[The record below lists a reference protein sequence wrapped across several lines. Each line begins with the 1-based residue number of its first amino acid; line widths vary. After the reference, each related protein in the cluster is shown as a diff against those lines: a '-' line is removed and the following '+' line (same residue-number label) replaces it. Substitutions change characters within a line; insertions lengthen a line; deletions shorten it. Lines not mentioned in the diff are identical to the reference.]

1 MFFINDE
8 TIIDQK
14 GFYSTALDMD
24 GDMLSMLVNM
34 LPSEIGK
41 VINGETDVR
50 LQYRLNGG
58 TIDSF
63 EIVAGFES
71 LKKANE
77 NLNDVYPRI
86 SISIEGL
93 EFATAR
99 GDEIERTMP
108 ASKSDYSEEAV
119 FETVTTLDV
128 KGISLDATAFDARN
142 NGRFSDVV
150 GLDNLILDGQ
160 FVLSSVTKLDLK
172 DKNNVAV
179 NATLSY
185 RYLRVTTPS
194 TLRG

>member
-1 MFFINDE
+1 MLTNENIANMFFINDE

-71 LKKANE
+71 LKKRT
-77 NLNDVYPRI
+77 RI
-86 SISIEGL
+86 STTYIR
-93 EFATAR
+93 EFRFQSKVLNLQPQEETKSK
-99 GDEIERTMP
+99 ERCRRP
-108 ASKSDYSEEAV
+108 SPIIAK
-119 FETVTTLDV
+119 
-128 KGISLDATAFDARN
+128 KPC
-142 NGRFSDVV
+142 
-150 GLDNLILDGQ
+150 
-160 FVLSSVTKLDLK
+160 LK
-172 DKNNVAV
+172 
-179 NATLSY
+179 
-185 RYLRVTTPS
+185 R
-194 TLRG
+194 